1 MFEIE
6 AVLKVKNE
14 NNNSIH
20 SYHCPQNT
28 SLIEAHQV
36 LSHMAKIVG
45 DKVEQVKKEQ
55 EEKKECCEPYEECPD
70 QAKEALSEK
79 EEPVKE

>member
-36 LSHMAKIVG
+36 LRHMTKIVG
-45 DKVEQVKKEQ
+45 DKIEAVKKDQ
-55 EEKKECCEPYEECPD
+55 EEDKCNESHEECPE

-79 EEPVKE
+79 KEPVKE

>member
-6 AVLKVKNE
+6 AVLKVKND

-36 LSHMAKIVG
+36 LRHMTKTVG
-45 DKVEQVKKEQ
+45 DKIEAVKKDQ
-55 EEKKECCEPYEECPD
+55 EENKCSECPE
-70 QAKEALSEK
+70 QAKEAPSEK